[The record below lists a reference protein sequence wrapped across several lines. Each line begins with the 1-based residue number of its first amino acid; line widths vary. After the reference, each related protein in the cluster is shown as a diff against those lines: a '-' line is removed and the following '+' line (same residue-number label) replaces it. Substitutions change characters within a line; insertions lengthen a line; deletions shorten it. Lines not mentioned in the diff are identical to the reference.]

1 MQTICVLSCTTL
13 AAIGT
18 APSGAARNIRVER
31 ISNTAVE
38 VTWEDPVVEQTT
50 LGGRITGY
58 RVVIGNRKCTTE
70 LQTWTVQ
77 DNVNTVRFG
86 SLEPGGRYCVRIYPF
101 NNDGP
106 APENIVKDSAV
117 TTKLPDLLGEL
128 HGPRLSVFDLALLC

>member
-1 MQTICVLSCTTL
+1 M
-13 AAIGT
+13 
-18 APSGAARNIRVER
+18 
-31 ISNTAVE
+31 
-38 VTWEDPVVEQTT
+38 
-50 LGGRITGY
+50 GRITGY

-117 TTKLPDLLGEL
+117 KFKLPDLLGEL
-128 HGPRLSVFDLALLC
+128 TPPHLSLNDLTLLREPYSL